1 MSNSGENKQQNEQK
15 KDETKD
21 WMEIIQDF
29 IKNPVTTGVAG
40 LAAGFFIGTFKANKD
55 IEAMKE
61 EHKRQMSE
69 RDQQFSKLIRQM
81 QLTNK
86 LIASKTVHSLP
97 NGIDEEEEDA
107 EAENTIPMEE
117 DKKTKVYKSVNKK
130 KHFKLEG

>member
-1 MSNSGENKQQNEQK
+1 MSNNGENKQQNEQK

-21 WMEIIQDF
+21 WIELIQDF

-55 IEAMKE
+55 MDALKE

-81 QLTNK
+81 ELTNK
-86 LIASKTVHSLP
+86 LIASKAMRSLP
-97 NGIDEEEEDA
+97 IGISDEEDDTED
-107 EAENTIPMEE
+107 ENTIPMEE

>member
-1 MSNSGENKQQNEQK
+1 MSNNGENKQQNEQK

-21 WMEIIQDF
+21 WIELIQDF

-40 LAAGFFIGTFKANKD
+40 LAAGFFIGTFKANKE
-55 IEAMKE
+55 IEVLKE

-86 LIASKTVHSLP
+86 LIASKGMHSLP
-97 NGIDEEEEDA
+97 IGIDDEDD
-107 EAENTIPMEE
+107 ENTIPMEE
-117 DKKTKVYKSVNKK
+117 DKNTKVYKSVNKK

>member
-1 MSNSGENKQQNEQK
+1 MNNNAENKQQNEQK

-21 WMEIIQDF
+21 WIELIQDF
-29 IKNPVTTGVAG
+29 IKNPITTGVAG

-55 IEAMKE
+55 IEALKE
-61 EHKRQMSE
+61 EHKQQMSE

-86 LIASKTVHSLP
+86 LIASKAMHSLA
-97 NGIDEEEEDA
+97 NRIDEEEEDA
-107 EAENTIPMEE
+107 EDENMIPMEE
-117 DKKTKVYKSVNKK
+117 DKNTKIYKSVNKK

>member
-1 MSNSGENKQQNEQK
+1 MSNNGENKQQNEQK

-21 WMEIIQDF
+21 WIELIQDF
-29 IKNPVTTGVAG
+29 IKKPVTTGVAG
-40 LAAGFFIGTFKANKD
+40 LAAGFFIGTFKANKE
-55 IEAMKE
+55 IEVLKE

-86 LIASKTVHSLP
+86 LIASKGMHSLP
-97 NGIDEEEEDA
+97 IGIDDEED
-107 EAENTIPMEE
+107 ENTIPMEE
-117 DKKTKVYKSVNKK
+117 DKNTKVYKSVNKK

>member
-1 MSNSGENKQQNEQK
+1 MSNNGENKQQNEQK

-21 WMEIIQDF
+21 WIELIQDF

-40 LAAGFFIGTFKANKD
+40 LAAGFFIGTFKANKE
-55 IEAMKE
+55 IEVLKE

-86 LIASKTVHSLP
+86 LIASKGMHSLP
-97 NGIDEEEEDA
+97 IGIDDEED
-107 EAENTIPMEE
+107 ENTIPMEE
-117 DKKTKVYKSVNKK
+117 DKNTKVYKSVNKK

>member
-1 MSNSGENKQQNEQK
+1 MSNSTENKQQNEQK

-21 WMEIIQDF
+21 WIELIQDF

-55 IEAMKE
+55 IEALKE

-69 RDQQFSKLIRQM
+69 RDQQFSILIRQM

-86 LIASKTVHSLP
+86 LIASKAIHSLP
-97 NGIDEEEEDA
+97 IGIDGEEDDT
-107 EAENTIPMEE
+107 EDENTIPMEE
-117 DKKTKVYKSVNKK
+117 DKKTKIYKSVNKK

>member
-1 MSNSGENKQQNEQK
+1 MSNSAENKQQNEPK

-21 WMEIIQDF
+21 WMELIQDF

-55 IEAMKE
+55 IEALKE

-86 LIASKTVHSLP
+86 LIVSKTLPSLS
-97 NGIDEEEEDA
+97 NGIDEEEEDV
-107 EAENTIPMEE
+107 EDENTIPMEE
-117 DKKTKVYKSVNKK
+117 DKKTKVYKSVSKK

>member
-1 MSNSGENKQQNEQK
+1 MSNNGENKQQNEQK

-21 WMEIIQDF
+21 WIELIQDF

-55 IEAMKE
+55 IEVLKE

-86 LIASKTVHSLP
+86 LIASKGMHSLP
-97 NGIDEEEEDA
+97 IGIDDEED
-107 EAENTIPMEE
+107 ENTIPMEE
-117 DKKTKVYKSVNKK
+117 DKNTKVYKSVNKK

>member
-1 MSNSGENKQQNEQK
+1 MSNSAENKQQNEQK

-21 WMEIIQDF
+21 WIELIQDF

-55 IEAMKE
+55 IEALKE
-61 EHKRQMSE
+61 EHKRQMGE

-86 LIASKTVHSLP
+86 LIASKAMHSLP
-97 NGIDEEEEDA
+97 NGIDDDEED
-107 EAENTIPMEE
+107 ENTIPMEE
-117 DKKTKVYKSVNKK
+117 DKKTKIYKSVNKK

>member
-1 MSNSGENKQQNEQK
+1 MSNSAENKQQNEQK

-21 WMEIIQDF
+21 WIELIQDF

-69 RDQQFSKLIRQM
+69 RDQQFSKLIRQT

-86 LIASKTVHSLP
+86 LIASKTMQSLP
-97 NGIDEEEEDA
+97 NGIDEGEEDV
-107 EAENTIPMEE
+107 EDENTIPMEE
-117 DKKTKVYKSVNKK
+117 DKKTKVYKSVSKK

>member
-1 MSNSGENKQQNEQK
+1 MSDSAENKQQKEQK

-21 WMEIIQDF
+21 WIELIQDF

-55 IEAMKE
+55 IEALKE
-61 EHKRQMSE
+61 EHKRQMGE

-86 LIASKTVHSLP
+86 LIASKAMHSLP
-97 NGIDEEEEDA
+97 NGIDDDEED
-107 EAENTIPMEE
+107 ENTIPMEE
-117 DKKTKVYKSVNKK
+117 DKKTKIYKSVNKK

>member
-1 MSNSGENKQQNEQK
+1 MSNNGENKQQNDQK

-21 WMEIIQDF
+21 WIELIQDF

-55 IEAMKE
+55 IEALKE

-86 LIASKTVHSLP
+86 LIASKTMQSLP
-97 NGIDEEEEDA
+97 NGIDEGEEDV
-107 EAENTIPMEE
+107 EDENTIPMEE
-117 DKKTKVYKSVNKK
+117 DKKTKVYKSVSKK

>member
-1 MSNSGENKQQNEQK
+1 MSNSAENKQQNEQK

-21 WMEIIQDF
+21 WIELIQDF

-86 LIASKTVHSLP
+86 LIASKTMQSLP
-97 NGIDEEEEDA
+97 NGIDEGEEDV
-107 EAENTIPMEE
+107 EDENTIPMEE
-117 DKKTKVYKSVNKK
+117 DKKTKVYKSISKK